1 MGTIL
6 PMIPLLENGLLMAR
20 PVEGKGVVV
29 SRELRG
35 QGWGIPLPD
44 DPRGVPTGTHHPNLA
59 EGDQK
64 M

>member
-6 PMIPLLENGLLMAR
+6 PMIPLLQNGLLMAHH
-20 PVEGKGVVV
+20 VEGKGVVV